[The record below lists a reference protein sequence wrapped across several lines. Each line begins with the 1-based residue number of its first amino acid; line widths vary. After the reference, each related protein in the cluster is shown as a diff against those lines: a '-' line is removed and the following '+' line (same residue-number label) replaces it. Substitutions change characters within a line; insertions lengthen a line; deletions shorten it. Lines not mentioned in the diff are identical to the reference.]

1 MRGRYGQA
9 AMEYLMTYGWAI
21 LIIVVVLAALFIMG
35 VFNPKPVSTCNFPT
49 AGVFCTGHRVRADTV
64 SGATLAITVANGAG
78 KKIYITGLGCAA
90 NVTDNPNIA
99 DLREEPDN
107 PYGIPLAP
115 GDSVIIPQPSV
126 VVYCYDI
133 FENRVLSKAGESF
146 NGKIFFRYNEDSPTG
161 LEHTIIGDLST
172 RLEV

>member
-1 MRGRYGQA
+1 MRNHRGQA

-35 VFNPKPVSTCNFPT
+35 VFNPKPVSTCNFPIS
-49 AGVFCTGHRVRADTV
+49 GIFCTGHRVKADPTY
-64 SGATLAITVANGAG
+64 GATLAITLANGAG

-90 NVTDNPNIA
+90 NVSATPRIA
-99 DLREEPDN
+99 DLKEEPDY
-107 PYGIPLAP
+107 PSGVVVPA
-115 GDSVIIPQPSV
+115 GDSVIIPQPSI

-133 FENRVLSKAGESF
+133 FDATVKSKAGESF
-146 NGKIFFRYNEDSPTG
+146 TGKIFLRYNEDSPAG
-161 LEHTIIGDLST
+161 LEHTVVGDLST